1 MNTEY
6 NTVGRLLGGRFKF
19 ESKNYPGEF
28 WRHKNFEVW
37 KEKQESSNLYQLD
50 TSFDVVPGLH
60 GIGLSFR
67 SVKYP
72 DHFIRH
78 YIGGECVI
86 SKPDEGGDNKLF
98 KREVSWI
105 PCEGIA
111 NSKGVSFE
119 SVNCP
124 GEYLRHCGGRL
135 RINRNDGSNLFCE
148 DATWYP
154 RMLKSPNITGEWKLI
169 FANDNTAASGQY
181 THLIEVGTEIIESRA
196 ADIWNCSLRGSI
208 GSEGLI
214 PVGDVLSHSLKAL
227 FDSSMR
233 SSCDIDAS
241 AWRVS
246 ERKKEAYTINLKI
259 GEPVY
264 LWQWIITAIASDSTY
279 IMVKTNIYKE
289 SKSRIVPHHKI
300 DFE

>member
-6 NTVGRLLGGRFKF
+6 TTVGRLLGGRFKF

-28 WRHKNFEVW
+28 WRHQNYELW
-37 KEKQESSNLYQLD
+37 KQKQESSKLYQLD

-60 GIGLSFR
+60 GIGISFR
-67 SVKYP
+67 SVNYP
-72 DHFIRH
+72 DHFILR
-78 YIGGECVI
+78 YPTGECVI
-86 SKPDEGGDNKLF
+86 SKPNESGDK
-98 KREVSWI
+98 KDASWI

-119 SVNCP
+119 SMNCP
-124 GEYLRHCGGRL
+124 GEYIRHCGGRI

-181 THLIEVGTEIIESRA
+181 AHSVEVGTEIIESRA
-196 ADIWNCSLRGSI
+196 EDVWNRSVKRSI
-208 GSEGLI
+208 GPEGLI
-214 PVGDVLSHSLKAL
+214 PDVLPHYLKA
-227 FDSSMR
+227 FFEASST
-233 SSCDIDAS
+233 SCCDIDVS
-241 AWRVS
+241 AWKVS

-279 IMVKTNIYKE
+279 IIVKTNIYRE
-289 SKSRIVPHHKI
+289 SKSRAIPHYNI